1 MNESAASHSPKTP
14 RGPADA
20 ATIKLVDELKAL
32 ASDVLGRGIER
43 MFDGADDMLFEMAR
57 RATNNKDQR
66 IYFDTMRVV
75 RLGRPKI
82 GKIFREEIVAGFEP
96 ESKKVDDD
104 ASSEIAFENLSL
116 QESKSLEESIAI
128 STMATK
134 AEGLYNNLIFE
145 LNRRMEWLIQEKNAR
160 LAASAL
166 APATI
171 SAAFRRS
178 AEALDVEFDI
188 ELVIF
193 KLFDRLVISDLGELY
208 TRVLRFLDQSGVKS
222 AAIGGMP
229 PRVFAGGGGSGGVGH
244 GGLPPGA
251 QSMPQDMSQGMQGMP
266 MDGGGGAMS
275 LQGGNYGFASP
286 PMMDANTL
294 NALRNLTASG
304 YGAMPGGDAGM
315 QQGGMPSGMQGGAP
329 AHYYGDVQLGSDLVA
344 AASGKVVPGWETPRA
359 YAYVQRAG
367 AVGQMFNE
375 LMQDPTLPATLKPRF
390 DQLRFSVIKSALH
403 DASFFADRQH
413 PVRGLMNELTTLAA
427 SARAS
432 GMEAL
437 RRIEE
442 LVGQIQTQFDVA
454 ADDVRTQGALPSP
467 VDEKTLE
474 TFFSQQKEDARQRR
488 NAIIERTRR
497 VVAEELQLHTLSRK
511 LPDGVWPLLN
521 SGWAPLAALRLLK
534 QGADSDGWREAMD
547 LLRRLLDSADPRRPA
562 SRGEEPL
569 RELSREV
576 EDRLREI
583 GMLDERVA
591 VLVRSW
597 RESLAA
603 VEASTA
609 SRAAAI
615 AATATP
621 AALPNYRPPAPTRP
635 APAPSAPLPTADAV
649 PLLDEIPFGED
660 AALPEDLAHLEGE
673 AERVSVAMPR
683 DPLAEALGDSVLEP
697 LSDVLDTPFLVE
709 SAPVAA
715 ASPAVPAKPDPA
727 VPVAAAGVDDAEPE
741 AASDAPDPVTL
752 LDLLMVL
759 SSWFRVY
766 DHDRGQN
773 RWLKVVAHHPA
784 DGTVTFAEFNG
795 QNKLQVRTQIF
806 LDDLVAGRAE
816 PIDLGPAARRSL
828 DAYLASRRSTAAT
841 AQAA

>member
-1 MNESAASHSPKTP
+1 MNASAAPQTPAVP

-20 ATIKLVDELKAL
+20 ATLKLVEELRTL
-32 ASDVLGRGIER
+32 AADTLGRGIER

-82 GKIFREEIVAGFEP
+82 GKIFREEISAGFTP
-96 ESKKVDDD
+96 SSNRAGESK
-104 ASSEIAFENLSL
+104 STEIAFENLSL

-134 AEGLYNNLIFE
+134 AENLYSNLLFE
-145 LNRRMEWLIQEKNAR
+145 LGRRVEWLIKERNAPISQE
-160 LAASAL
+160 AL

-171 SAAFRRS
+171 SLAFRRS

-208 TRVLRFLDQSGVKS
+208 NRVLRFLDQNGVKP
-222 AAIGGMP
+222 AAISAGLPRPGLPAGRAGAIPPGAPVDPSQVPGAMP
-229 PRVFAGGGGSGGVGH
+229 PDAGGGVA
-244 GGLPPGA
+244 GLPV
-251 QSMPQDMSQGMQGMP
+251 PQG
-266 MDGGGGAMS
+266 
-275 LQGGNYGFASP
+275 YGFAQP
-286 PMMDANTL
+286 PMMDAATL
-294 NALRNLTASG
+294 NALRNLSASSGASG
-304 YGAMPGGDAGM
+304 AYSHAAAGTPAYYAADA
-315 QQGGMPSGMQGGAP
+315 
-329 AHYYGDVQLGSDLVA
+329 QLGADLA
-344 AASGKVVPGWETPRA
+344 AAAAGQLVPGWEAPRA

-375 LMQDPTLPATLKPRF
+375 LMQDPTLPAPLKPRF

-403 DASFFADRQH
+403 DSNFFADRQH

-442 LVGQIQTQFDVA
+442 LVGQIQSQFDVA
-454 ADDVRTQGALPSP
+454 ADDVRTQSALPSP

-474 TFFSQQKEDARQRR
+474 TFFAQQKEDARQRR
-488 NAIIERTRR
+488 QAIIERTRR

-511 LPDGVWPLLN
+511 IPESVWPVLN

-534 QGADSDGWREAMD
+534 QGADSDGWRDAMD
-547 LLRRLLDSADPRRPA
+547 LLRRVLESTDPRRPA
-562 SRGEEPL
+562 SRSQGSVD
-569 RELSREV
+569 ELAQDLA
-576 EDRLREI
+576 DRFHEI
-583 GMLDERVA
+583 GMIEERIHA
-591 VLVRSW
+591 LLRSW
-597 RESLAA
+597 RAGLEE
-603 VEASTA
+603 VEAE
-609 SRAAAI
+609 
-615 AATATP
+615 ATATRP
-621 AALPNYRPPAPTRP
+621 MLPTPMTAPPAPREAVQAPAVVVP
-635 APAPSAPLPTADAV
+635 APTPPVVVTLPPAAAANGEDAQAKAVADTAA
-649 PLLDEIPFGED
+649 LLDEIPFDLGAPDEP
-660 AALPEDLAHLEGE
+660 ALLEDLAHIEGE
-673 AERVSVAMPR
+673 AERVSVPPADDSDSLLMPEMPPELLTPIPR
-683 DPLAEALGDSVLEP
+683 EAARPAVVAP
-697 LSDVLDTPFLVE
+697 AA
-709 SAPVAA
+709 APVAVA
-715 ASPAVPAKPDPA
+715 P
-727 VPVAAAGVDDAEPE
+727 AAAVEPAEPR
-741 AASDAPDPVTL
+741 SDLPDPVTL

-773 RWLKVVAHHPA
+773 RWLKVIAHHPG

-795 QNKLQVRTQIF
+795 QNKLQLRTQVF

-828 DAYLASRRSTAAT
+828 DAYLTARRSAAN
-841 AQAA
+841 ASAVAA